1 MLKWHELTDGT
12 ASIQINGWQF
22 TLWRDGSRGYYSLL
36 SGGLI
41 SDGFLNTKDLGA
53 AKVNAVEKICTTLT
67 NMLFQI
73 RGGDGKG

>member
-12 ASIQINGWQF
+12 ASTEVNGWQF
-22 TLWRDGSRGYYSLL
+22 TLWLNGSSGHYFLL

-41 SDGFLNTKDLGA
+41 SDGFLNTKDIGT

-67 NMLFQI
+67 SMLFEI
-73 RGGDGKG
+73 KGGC